1 MTTLH
6 ARTPPAPPPG
16 LLRRLWGHA
25 LVVLERPRYFIPFL
39 VVFTSLGLW
48 LDSLGGL
55 GWQLVLS
62 AIAWAVLIAAC
73 VPLGSLDRARVFV
86 VVVVATTAEVIFST
100 ILGVYDYRLGN
111 LPLFV
116 PAGHGLVYLAGY
128 RFSQSR
134 LARVHPRIVVGVAI
148 AGALFWGILGLT
160 NALGRVDVAGAI
172 AVAFLVVFL
181 VIGRAP
187 TLYAGVFFFVAF
199 LEIWGTWVST
209 WYWEPTVPF
218 LGIGNGNPPSGA
230 AAGYV
235 LFDIAAL
242 ALAPAAL
249 AAWRA
254 IAGRVR
260 GLHRTP

>member
-1 MTTLH
+1 MSTLD
-6 ARTPPAPPPG
+6 ASPRAASPAP
-16 LLRRLWGHA
+16 LARRLWARA
-25 LVVLERPRYFIPFL
+25 LVVLERPWLFIPFL
-39 VVFTSLGLW
+39 LVFTSLGLW

-55 GWQLVLS
+55 PWQLTLS
-62 AIAWAVLIAAC
+62 AIAWVVLIAAC
-73 VPLGSLDRARVFV
+73 VPLGPLDRARVFV
-86 VVVVATTAEVIFST
+86 VVVVATSAELIFST
-100 ILGVYDYRLGN
+100 WLGVYDYRLGN

-128 RFSQSR
+128 RFSQTR
-134 LARVHPRIVVGVAI
+134 LARVHPRIVVGTAVV
-148 AGALFWGILGLT
+148 GALAWGIVGLT
-160 NALGRVDVAGAI
+160 GSLGRVDVAGAI

-181 VIGRAP
+181 LIGRAP
-187 TLYAGVFFFVAF
+187 ALYAGVFFFVAF

-249 AAWRA
+249 AAWRF
-254 IAGRVR
+254 IAGRMTRVR
-260 GLHRTP
+260 DAT

>member
-1 MTTLH
+1 MSTLDATPGPSQPTL
-6 ARTPPAPPPG
+6 ARRAWAG
-16 LLRRLWGHA
+16 ALL
-25 LVVLERPRYFIPFL
+25 VLERPRYFIPFL
-39 VVFTSLGLW
+39 VVFTGLGLW
-48 LDSLGGL
+48 LDSLAGL

-73 VPLGSLDRARVFV
+73 VPLAPLDRARVFV
-86 VVVVATTAEVIFST
+86 VVVVATTAEIIFSS

-148 AGALFWGILGLT
+148 AGALGWGILGLS

-181 VIGRAP
+181 LIGRAP
-187 TLYAGVFFFVAF
+187 ALYAGVFFFVAF
-199 LEIWGTWVST
+199 LEVWGTWVGT
-209 WYWEPTVPF
+209 WLWYEYIP
-218 LGIGNGNPPSGA
+218 GIGLMNGNPPSGA

-235 LFDIAAL
+235 LFDICAL
-242 ALAPAAL
+242 ALAPSVL
-249 AAWRA
+249 VAWRWMA
-254 IAGRVR
+254 RRLRGTTAGA
-260 GLHRTP
+260 